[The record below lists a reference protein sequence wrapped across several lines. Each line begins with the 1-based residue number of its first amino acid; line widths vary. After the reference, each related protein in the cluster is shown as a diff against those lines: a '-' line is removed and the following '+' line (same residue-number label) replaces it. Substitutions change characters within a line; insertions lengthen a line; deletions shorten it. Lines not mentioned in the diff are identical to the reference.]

1 MYKKIWNTQNKRTGM
16 NASGVTLKKSY
27 GINAV
32 EIVENDIS
40 EAHWKYG
47 KHHKYSIKYSN
58 NSNFTKYKI

>member
-40 EAHWKYG
+40 EAYWKYG
-47 KHHKYSIKYSN
+47 KHNKDSIK
-58 NSNFTKYKI
+58 

>member
-1 MYKKIWNTQNKRTGM
+1 M
-16 NASGVTLKKSY
+16 NVSGVTLKKSY